1 MGLTVFDYENYK
13 KLKPMIEERDGSY
26 AWVQAWA
33 LEYYEALMEDLLAE
47 YESLIETPSLNLQP
61 YTQGK
66 IDILKAILFENDS

>member
-26 AWVQAWA
+26 SSVQAWA
-33 LEYYEALMEDLLAE
+33 LEYYEALMGDLIGE
-47 YESLIETPSLNLQP
+47 YESLIESPNLNLLP

-66 IDILKAILFENDS
+66 IDILKAILFSDS